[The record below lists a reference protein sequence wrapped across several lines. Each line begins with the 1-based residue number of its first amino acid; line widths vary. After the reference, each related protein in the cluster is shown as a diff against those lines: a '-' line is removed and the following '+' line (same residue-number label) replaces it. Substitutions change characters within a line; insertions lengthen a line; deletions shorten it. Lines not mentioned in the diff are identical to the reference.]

1 MSEVINNE
9 NEIILPIPSLPRE
22 LELKFN
28 VVRDSGLKLGP
39 ESLLLDFGCGS
50 GKWVQELRSR
60 GFQAFGC
67 GTRYDNEAGVNTEEM
82 IAKGLIRILD
92 LKNYALPFDDNTFD
106 FIFSDNVFEHV
117 QNYNETNAEIAR
129 VLKPDGLCL
138 HIFPSRWRPVESHV
152 YVPFASVFKSYLWQ
166 FLWVSLGVHNEWQDC
181 RSPKQRASRFSSYL
195 HDETNYLSRKNL
207 IVEFARYFKRSEYIE
222 NLFLKYSR
230 RGKIPHHITTLFPFL
245 PWMYSTFRSRVI
257 LLGSPVK

>member
-1 MSEVINNE
+1 MTEIINNE
-9 NEIILPIPSLPRE
+9 DKRILPTPSLPCE
-22 LELKFN
+22 IELKFN
-28 VVRDSGLKLGP
+28 IARDSGLNLGP
-39 ESLLLDFGCGS
+39 ESILLDFGCGS

-67 GTRYDNEAGVNTEEM
+67 GTRYEVEPGIHTEKM
-82 IAKGLIRILD
+82 ITDGIIRILD
-92 LKNYALPFDDNTFD
+92 LKNYVLPFRDNTFD

-117 QNYNETNAEIAR
+117 QNYKETNAEIAR

-138 HIFPSRWRPVESHV
+138 HIFPSRWRPIESHV
-152 YVPFASVFKSYLWQ
+152 YVPFASVMKSFFWQ
-166 FLWVSLGVHNEWQDC
+166 FLWVSLGVHNEWKDC
-181 RSPKQRASRFSSYL
+181 RSLKQRARRFSNYL

-207 IVEFARYFKRSEYIE
+207 IFEFTRYFKRLEYIE

-230 RGKIPHHITTLFPFL
+230 RGKILHRITSLIPFL

-257 LLGSPVK
+257 LLGSPVG